1 MAVEDVGELL
11 AADAELL
18 GRLRHAQAERLEA
31 VMTHREA
38 GMRRVLHRH
47 RVPLVPQSQ
56 IRVTAVISVVSRG
69 VTPALK
75 RSEGPHAIHT
85 SMPIAIAMRS
95 FASLQRG
102 DYPARDDS
110 GLELKKSLHDSV
122 FRKSRYQW

>member
-47 RVPLVPQSQ
+47 RVALVPQSQ
-56 IRVTAVISVVSRG
+56 IRVTAVIFVVSRG

-75 RSEGPHAIHT
+75 RSEGPHAIQT
-85 SMPIAIAMRS
+85 SMTVAIAMRS
-95 FASLQRG
+95 FASLRITAG
-102 DYPARDDS
+102 S
-110 GLELKKSLHDSV
+110 NLWSLLLTPS
-122 FRKSRYQW
+122 FG